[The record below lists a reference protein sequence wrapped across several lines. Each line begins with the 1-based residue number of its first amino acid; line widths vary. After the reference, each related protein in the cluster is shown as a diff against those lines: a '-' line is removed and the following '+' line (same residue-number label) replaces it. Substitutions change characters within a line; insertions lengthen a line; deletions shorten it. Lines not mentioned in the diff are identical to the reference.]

1 MLNKQLLEEEDI
13 LTPDELVKISSLR
26 EQKYLEESNKN
37 KKWFGFW
44 DFFTGNQKLD
54 IDLDIETAI
63 GAKKTHKNI
72 ANYRIPRRLGID
84 RTVAINNISGKNAW
98 LVLTP
103 GPISKVGSIS
113 IDKLGQ
119 LTFNTFG
126 EYKSQQ
132 FSLINNQCSD
142 YDLDS
147 PEFYCT
153 LFLDVDGTW
162 KSPWIDRKMN
172 SRKYDINILERH
184 VLASYETNLIP
195 KI

>member
-13 LTPDELVKISSLR
+13 LTPDELIKISSLR
-26 EQKYLEESNKN
+26 EQQYLEETEKN
-37 KKWFGFW
+37 KKQFSFW
-44 DFFTGNQKLD
+44 DFFTGNQKP
-54 IDLDIETAI
+54 TAI
-63 GAKKTHKNI
+63 IKPPIGANSTHVAVSN
-72 ANYRIPRRLGID
+72 NRIPRRLGID
-84 RTVAINNISGKNAW
+84 RSVAINNISGKNAW

-132 FSLINNQCSD
+132 FSLINNQCSE
-142 YDLDS
+142 YDLDN

-172 SRKYDINILERH
+172 SRRYDINILERH